1 MLKRSE
7 WKRQHPRFIE
17 TFLCDTTCYA
27 FYCMKCIQRSAYYCY
42 EVVLF
47 N

>member
-1 MLKRSE
+1 MLKQSE

-27 FYCMKCIQRSAYYCY
+27 LLLY
-42 EVVLF
+42 EMHPEKHILLL
-47 N
+47 